1 MYKTILVPT
10 DGTPLSDTA
19 IEAAIKYAQAS
30 PGSKVIGFS
39 VVEPIHAANSDGS
52 YFMDMTSYV
61 EGMRKHAQEYV
72 DKIASSAQAAGVQC
86 ETKVVAE
93 SDKPAEE
100 ILKAAN
106 EYGADCIYMGS
117 HGASGLKAMILGSN
131 TQKVVSQA
139 SVPVKVIRDVN

>member
-10 DGTPLSDTA
+10 DGTALSDTA
-19 IEAAIKYAQAS
+19 VEAAIKYAQSS
-30 PGSKVIGFS
+30 PDSKIIGLS

-52 YFMDMTSYV
+52 YFIDMTSYV
-61 EGMRKHAQEYV
+61 EGAKKHAQEYV
-72 DKIASSAQAAGVQC
+72 DKISSAAQAAGVQC
-86 ETKVVAE
+86 ETAVIAE

-100 ILKAAN
+100 ILKAAG

-131 TQKVVSQA
+131 TQKVASQA
-139 SVPVKVIRDVN
+139 SVPVKIIRDIN

>member
-10 DGTPLSDTA
+10 DGTALSDTA
-19 IEAAIKYAQAS
+19 VEAAIKYAQSS
-30 PGSKVIGFS
+30 PDSKIIGLS

-52 YFMDMTSYV
+52 YFIDMTSYV
-61 EGMRKHAQEYV
+61 EGSKKHAQEYV
-72 DKIASSAQAAGVQC
+72 DKISSAAQAAGVQC
-86 ETKVVAE
+86 ETAVIAE

-100 ILKAAN
+100 ILKAAG

-131 TQKVVSQA
+131 TQKVASQA
-139 SVPVKVIRDVN
+139 SVPVKIIRDIN